1 MDKTFFSADFTN
13 SCFNKISKKIVKNG
27 YKAANTSEEALTSIK
42 NKLRG
47 VMVEETTPLT
57 VAGEVDTLIVQATDE
72 KNLSGMYLGW
82 MAFW

>member
-1 MDKTFFSADFTN
+1 MDKTFFLLILLTRA
-13 SCFNKISKKIVKNG
+13 FNKISKKIVKNG

-47 VMVEETTPLT
+47 VLVEETTPLT